1 MENFRVNLKFG
12 ENSNK
17 TVKIESS
24 DKELL
29 LEVVAS
35 ILNSRKEGSKSSKD
49 IPDGYC
55 EELNKS
61 FESVKESKKSLEEAK
76 KRFEE
81 GHRERS
87 ERLDEAIRKAEEA
100 IKENGKSIVNDIK
113 NAQPKTYSINEV
125 DNIVKGLDD
134 AFEENRKEIRKELDD
149 LFATLDSMKD

>member
-1 MENFRVNLKFG
+1 MENFKVELEMG
-12 ENSNK
+12 SK
-17 TVKIESS
+17 TVKIESN

-29 LEVVAS
+29 KEVVAS
-35 ILNSRKEGSKSSKD
+35 IIKKEENSSSKSRD
-49 IPDGYC
+49 VLDGYC

-61 FESVKESKKSLEEAK
+61 FDEVKNTFEETK
-76 KRFEE
+76 RRFEE
-81 GHRERS
+81 GHKERS